1 MTWVI
6 DASVAAKWF
15 LPEDGQA
22 EALALL
28 DDRIERV
35 APDWILAEIAHI
47 AFKKWR
53 DGEIT
58 RDHAQAMLSGFPDYL
73 KRLHPSADLVDRA
86 LFIAITIRHPVYDCF
101 YLAAAE
107 ASDGTVLTADQRFRN
122 AAAGTAWSN
131 RVRHLTSWQDADPP

>member
-15 LPEDGQA
+15 LPEAGQA

-58 RDHAQAMLSGFPDYL
+58 QAHAEAMVSGFPSYL
-73 KRLHPSADLVDRA
+73 KRLHPSAELVDRA

-107 ASDGTVLTADQRFRN
+107 ANDGTVLTADQGLHN
-122 AAAGTAWSN
+122 PVAGTAWSS
-131 RVRHLTSWQDADPP
+131 RVCHLASWQGSVPP